1 MSSRKPMSGF
11 PTLMTVSELL
21 RKLFEALPPS
31 GLEVEVCGL
40 AEATQRILAEDVV
53 CPFDLPSFDRSA
65 VDGYAV
71 EAVDTVGA
79 SPTNPLELRV
89 TTTVAA
95 GARPEEVV
103 EVKSGCAAMIFTG
116 APLPEGTDAV
126 VMAEYCS
133 RAAEVVHIR
142 RQVHSL
148 QNVSRRGEDFS
159 RNEIMVSAGTI
170 LKPWHI
176 AAIASIGAGA
186 VRVRRKLR
194 LGVLSTG
201 SEIVEAGQT
210 LKSGQVANS
219 TKPMLLALTKQEGC
233 QPVDLGTVP
242 DDLGTIRECLAKG
255 LRDCDVLL
263 TTGGSS
269 VGEKD
274 LVPEAISSMGDHR
287 FVAHGV
293 RLRPGRPTGVALVG
307 GKPVF
312 VLSGFPVAAMTGFQ
326 AVVRPTL
333 QWLTGSGE
341 EPTQIGRAHV

>member
-1 MSSRKPMSGF
+1 M
-11 PTLMTVSELL
+11 
-21 RKLFEALPPS
+21 
-31 GLEVEVCGL
+31 
-40 AEATQRILAEDVV
+40 
-53 CPFDLPSFDRSA
+53 
-65 VDGYAV
+65 
-71 EAVDTVGA
+71 
-79 SPTNPLELRV
+79 
-89 TTTVAA
+89 
-95 GARPEEVV
+95 
-103 EVKSGCAAMIFTG
+103 
-116 APLPEGTDAV
+116 
-126 VMAEYCS
+126 
-133 RAAEVVHIR
+133 
-142 RQVHSL
+142 
-148 QNVSRRGEDFS
+148 
-159 RNEIMVSAGTI
+159 
-170 LKPWHI
+170 
-176 AAIASIGAGA
+176 
-186 VRVRRKLR
+186 
-194 LGVLSTG
+194 
-201 SEIVEAGQT
+201 EAGQT

-341 EPTQIGRAHV
+341 EPTPIVRGTLMRRVSNESGNKSYVRTRVSQGASGLQIEPLMLTGSGLISTLTKSNAMLVIDESIEGYDEGDQVEVMLTSTVSRTPPPSNSQYGSGR